1 MNFLSLFKKR
11 IANQKGLTLMELLA
25 VLLIIS
31 VIAAISIPVI
41 TGQGEKSRVAAH
53 QSNIKTIINVVELY
67 DYDKG
72 FVYDTTRDLGLL
84 TNDHEIVTAGYIKE
98 IPENPWEGTNEPY
111 ADYQYYVGMDDRGVF
126 HIVLANDDGTNKP
139 DPLNVVGIVD
149 EASSIVQMDTVIN
162 PSFNV
167 KWTLN

>member
-1 MNFLSLFKKR
+1 MNYLRLFNKR
-11 IANQKGLTLMELLA
+11 ISNQNGLTLMELLA
-25 VLLIIS
+25 VLLVIS
-31 VIAAISIPVI
+31 VITAISISVI

-53 QSNIKTIINVVELY
+53 QSNVKSIINVVELY

-72 FVYDTTRDLGLL
+72 FIFDTTRDLGLL
-84 TNDHEIVTAGYIKE
+84 SNNHEIVVSGYIKE

-111 ADYQYYVGMDDRGVF
+111 EDFQYYVGLDDRGVF
-126 HIVLANDDGTNKP
+126 HIVLAEDNGTSKP
-139 DPLNVVGIVD
+139 DPLNVVGIVN
-149 EASSIVQMDTVIN
+149 EESTIVHMDTVIN